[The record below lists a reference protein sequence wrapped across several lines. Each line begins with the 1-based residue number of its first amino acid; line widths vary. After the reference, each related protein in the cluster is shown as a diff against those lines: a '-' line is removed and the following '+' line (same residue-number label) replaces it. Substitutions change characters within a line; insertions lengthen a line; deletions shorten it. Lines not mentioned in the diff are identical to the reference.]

1 MQLTKNISCSRISR
15 ISRFSYTPPMNI
27 TVLDGHTL
35 NPGDLSWDELK
46 SLGPCQIFD
55 RTAPDQILARAANA
69 EIILTN
75 KVILSRETIAA
86 LPKLRYLGVL
96 ATGVNV
102 VDTAAARERAIPVTN
117 IPGYGTRAVAQHTFA
132 LLLELTH
139 HTGHH
144 AQTVR
149 DGRWTRSGDFC
160 YSDFPLLE
168 LDGLTLGVIGFGQ
181 IGREVAKIAQ
191 AFGLRV
197 LVHSRTQPAQL
208 PAGTE
213 FVPLDELLA
222 RADIISL
229 HCPLTPDTSHLI
241 NAPRLALM
249 KPTTFLINTSRGP
262 LVDEAALA
270 DALNTGRLAGAALDV
285 LSVEPPPATNPLLTA
300 KNCLITPHLGWAT
313 RAARERLMK
322 IAAANLRAFLAGS
335 SQNVVN

>member
-1 MQLTKNISCSRISR
+1 
-15 ISRFSYTPPMNI
+15 MNI
-27 TVLDGHTL
+27 VVLDGHTL
-35 NPGDLSWDELK
+35 NPGDLHWDELK
-46 SLGPCQIFD
+46 ALGPCEIFD

-75 KVILSRETIAA
+75 KVVLSRETLAA

-96 ATGVNV
+96 ATGANV
-102 VDTAAARERAIPVTN
+102 VDAAAARERSIPVTN
-117 IPGYGTRAVAQHTFA
+117 IPGYSTRSVAQHTFA

-139 HTGHH
+139 HVGHH

-149 DGRWTRSGDFC
+149 DGRWTRSPDFC
-160 YSDFPLLE
+160 YADFPLLE
-168 LDGLTLGVIGFGQ
+168 LDGLTLGLIGFGQ

-197 LVHSRTQPAQL
+197 LVHSRTKPAQL

-213 FVPLDELLA
+213 FVPLDELLS

-229 HCPLTPDTSHLI
+229 HCPLTPETQHLI
-241 NAPRLALM
+241 NAPRLARM
-249 KPTTFLINTSRGP
+249 KPSAFFINTSRGP

-270 DALNTGRLAGAALDV
+270 NALNSGRLAGAALDV
-285 LSVEPPPATNPLLTA
+285 LATEPPPATNPLLAA

-322 IAAANLRAFLAGS
+322 IAVANLRAFLAGTQ
-335 SQNVVN
+335 QNMVN